1 LLLLIEILENEMT
14 VKMNKL
20 AIAIASMM
28 LAGAAMAAT
37 DTANLAV
44 SATVE
49 NACAISAGTLAF
61 GTLALEVNAGMGTV
75 TGANHDADS
84 GTSIKIACTNGASA
98 AITGD
103 LGANATGSVRKMA
116 SGADRLSYELYTDS
130 GRGTVL
136 DATTGAISY
145 TGTGAT
151 TTDKA
156 IFGRITGA
164 QLAAAKKGS
173 YSDTV
178 AMTITYTP

>member
-1 LLLLIEILENEMT
+1 MNT
-14 VKMNKL
+14 KMNKL
-20 AIAIASMM
+20 ALAIAAMAM
-28 LAGAAMAAT
+28 AGAAMAAS

-61 GTLALEVNAGMGTV
+61 GTLALEVNAGLGTV
-75 TGANHDADS
+75 SAANHDADS
-84 GTSIKIACTNGASA
+84 GSTISIVCTNGASA

-116 SGADRLSYELYTDS
+116 SGANRLAYELYTDS

-136 DATTGAISY
+136 DTSTGAISY
-145 TGTGAT
+145 TGTGAA

-173 YSDTV
+173 YSDVV